1 MTPPAPR
8 ARAILESILFMKHG
22 IILICAFLALGPG
35 LAAAQPE
42 VDAEKCRSI
51 TGNPDLAI
59 KHCTAA
65 INSGKLSGRVLAEI
79 YFSRA
84 VEWTNKGDI
93 DRAIADYDAAVRIDP
108 KYAEAYHNRG
118 LLRAARG
125 ESDRAIAD
133 YDAALRLDDKD
144 VDVYQSRAIERAI
157 KGDYSQAIADYDAIL
172 RLQPLS
178 AHALFGRGRALFYM
192 GDFAA
197 AVEAL
202 ERAHQARATDYTGI
216 WLYLAR
222 KRRGDA
228 NAEELLERD
237 TRTTRDGSWPAVV
250 LALYV
255 GQATVENVMKAPVEP
270 SPAAQR
276 TRRCEAGFYVAQWH
290 LLRGETD
297 AARSL
302 LQEARRI
309 CPRDEIE
316 YEGTVAEL
324 RRIGK

>member
-1 MTPPAPR
+1 
-8 ARAILESILFMKHG
+8 MKHG
-22 IILICAFLALGPG
+22 IVFVCAWLALGSG
-35 LAAAQPE
+35 LAAAQPA
-42 VDAEKCRSI
+42 VDAEKCRGI

-65 INSGKLSGRVLAEI
+65 INSGKFSGRPLAEI

-84 VEWTNKGDI
+84 VEWTNKGEI
-93 DRAIADYDAAVRIDP
+93 ERAIADYDAAIRVDP

-118 LLRAARG
+118 LLRAAKG

-144 VDVYQSRAIERAI
+144 TDVYLSRAIEWAI
-157 KGDYSQAIADYDAIL
+157 RGDYARAIADYDAVL

-178 AHALFGRGRALFYM
+178 APALFGRGRALFYM

-222 KRRGDA
+222 KRHGDR
-228 NAEELLERD
+228 NAEALLERD
-237 TRTTRDGSWPAVV
+237 TRATRDGSWPAVV

-255 GQATVENVMKAPVEP
+255 GQATVENVLKAPVEP
-270 SPAAQR
+270 DPAAQR
-276 TRRCEAGFYVAQWH
+276 TRRCEAHFYIAQWH

-302 LQEARRI
+302 LQEARRA

-324 RRIGK
+324 RRIAK

>member
-1 MTPPAPR
+1 
-8 ARAILESILFMKHG
+8 MKHR
-22 IILICAFLALGPG
+22 IIFTCIVLAFAPG
-35 LAAAQPE
+35 LAFAQPE
-42 VDAEKCRSI
+42 VDAERCRSI

-59 KHCTAA
+59 RHCTAA
-65 INSGKLSGRVLAEI
+65 IQSGKLSGRLLAET
-79 YFSRA
+79 YFSRG

-93 DRAIADYDAAVRIDP
+93 ERAIADYDAAIRIDP

-144 VDVYQSRAIERAI
+144 VDVYQSRAIEWAI
-157 KGDYSQAIADYDAIL
+157 KGDYARAIADYDAVL
-172 RLQPLS
+172 RLQPM
-178 AHALFGRGRALFYM
+178 AAPALFGRGRALFYK

-222 KRRGDA
+222 KRRGDK

-237 TRTTRDGSWPAVV
+237 TRATRDGSWPAVV
-250 LALYV
+250 IALYA

-270 SPAAQR
+270 TPLAQR
-276 TRRCEAGFYVAQWH
+276 ARRCEAVFYVAQWH

-302 LQEARRI
+302 LREAQRV

-316 YEGTVAEL
+316 YEGSVAEL
-324 RRIGK
+324 RRIEK